1 MTTKR
6 YLSIFASS
14 ITILILFF
22 APLSAQEK
30 PAYVY
35 LMNQKYIQDPADNY
49 QDSICTLDLYYPDKQ
64 TGFPTVVWF
73 HGGGLKGG
81 KKEIPGEL
89 KNKGI
94 AVAGVGY
101 RLAPRAKNPDYIRDA
116 AAAVAWVI
124 KNISRYG
131 GDSTK
136 VVLSGHSAGGYLSL
150 MAGMDS
156 KWLAAHGIDNNL
168 LAALIPLSPQ
178 CITHF
183 TIRGENKIP
192 ELQPTVDEYA
202 PLYHVT
208 AKTPEIVLI
217 TGDRETELFGR
228 YEENAYMEKMLKLN
242 GRTDVSLYEL
252 DGFDHG
258 EMARPG
264 SLLLANI
271 VKKKFGIK

>member
-1 MTTKR
+1 
-6 YLSIFASS
+6 
-14 ITILILFF
+14 
-22 APLSAQEK
+22 
-30 PAYVY
+30 
-35 LMNQKYIQDPADNY
+35 
-49 QDSICTLDLYYPDKQ
+49 
-64 TGFPTVVWF
+64 
-73 HGGGLKGG
+73 
-81 KKEIPGEL
+81 
-89 KNKGI
+89 
-94 AVAGVGY
+94 
-101 RLAPRAKNPDYIRDA
+101 
-116 AAAVAWVI
+116 
-124 KNISRYG
+124 
-131 GDSTK
+131 
-136 VVLSGHSAGGYLSL
+136 